1 MAILKKEELINKLSA
16 YIGEDNSDAAI
27 EILEDVSDT
36 IDAGS
41 DADELIKEV
50 EELKIKVE
58 ETDKEW
64 REKYKAR
71 FLEGSE
77 DPAEPGEEETEEEE
91 EIEEKTTYDELFE
104 EEKEDD

>member
-1 MAILKKEELINKLSA
+1 MAILKKDELINKLSA

-36 IDAGS
+36 IDAGG

-58 ETDKEW
+58 ETDAEW
-64 REKYKAR
+64 RAKYKAR
-71 FLEGSE
+71 FLEGSA
-77 DPAEPGEEETEEEE
+77 DPEEPGEPEEEETEEV
-91 EIEEKTTYDELFE
+91 EEKTSYDDLFE
-104 EEKEDD
+104 EEKED

>member
-36 IDAGS
+36 IDAGG

-77 DPAEPGEEETEEEE
+77 EPTEPDGEEEEETEEV
-91 EIEEKTTYDELFE
+91 EEKTTYEELFE
-104 EEKEDD
+104 EEKESD

>member
-1 MAILKKEELINKLSA
+1 MAILKKDELINKLSA

-36 IDAGS
+36 IDAGG

-58 ETDKEW
+58 ETDREW

-71 FLEGSE
+71 FLEGSA
-77 DPAEPGEEETEEEE
+77 DPDEPGDETEEEE

-104 EEKEDD
+104 EEKESD

>member
-27 EILEDVSDT
+27 EILEDVTDT
-36 IDAGS
+36 LDAGG

-58 ETDKEW
+58 ETDRAW

-71 FLEGSE
+71 FLEGSA
-77 DPAEPGEEETEEEE
+77 DPDEPGEETEEEV
-91 EIEEKTTYDELFE
+91 EEKTTYDELFE
-104 EEKEDD
+104 VEKESD

>member
-27 EILEDVSDT
+27 EILEDVTDT
-36 IDAGS
+36 IDAGG

-77 DPAEPGEEETEEEE
+77 DPGEPEEEE
-91 EIEEKTTYDELFE
+91 EEEVEEKTTYDELFE
-104 EEKEDD
+104 EEKESD

>member
-36 IDAGS
+36 IDAGG

-50 EELKIKVE
+50 EDLKIKVE

-77 DPAEPGEEETEEEE
+77 DPDEPEEETEEEE
-91 EIEEKTTYDELFE
+91 EIEEKTTYEDLFE
-104 EEKEDD
+104 EEKESD

>member
-36 IDAGS
+36 IDAGG

-50 EELKIKVE
+50 EDLKIKIE

-77 DPAEPGEEETEEEE
+77 DPDEPDEETEEEE
-91 EIEEKTTYDELFE
+91 EKEEKTTYDELFE

>member
-1 MAILKKEELINKLSA
+1 MAILKKDELINKLSA

-27 EILEDVSDT
+27 EILEDVTDT
-36 IDAGS
+36 IEAGS
-41 DADELIKEV
+41 DADELIREV

-77 DPAEPGEEETEEEE
+77 DPDEPEDETEEEE

-104 EEKEDD
+104 EEKED